1 MPQRRLSGF
10 IPTTMDFKRKGL
22 TVLGVRLLTD
32 SYAGQWDIDGCGYGI
47 GAYGAADSRNRF
59 VVQSRGSGRSGP

>member
-32 SYAGQWDIDGCGYGI
+32 SYAGQWDIDGCGI
-47 GAYGAADSRNRF
+47 GAYGAAGSRDRF
-59 VVQSRGSGRSGP
+59 VVQSRGSGMSGP

>member
-10 IPTTMDFKRKGL
+10 IPTTMDFKYKGL

-32 SYAGQWDIDGCGYGI
+32 SYVGQWDMDGCGI
-47 GAYGAADSRNRF
+47 GAYGAAGSRDRF